1 MLIFFAAGAGPG
13 ADAQPLSTPWTAAA
27 HAATV
32 PLPEYPRPQLQR
44 KEWLDLNGRWDYR
57 GGPALP
63 DPRSAAPPPS
73 FEDAGKILVPYP
85 PESWLSGV
93 QRKQEINCWYRRS
106 FLVPDGWK
114 GRHVLLNF
122 GAVDNTAVIFVNGRK
137 IGTHTGGYDS
147 FSFDITDALRPGANT
162 LVLGAWDAND
172 GRAPSGK
179 NGPRGDYT
187 FTSGIWQTVWL
198 EPVAEQHVDRIVLVP
213 DVEGQQLNLK
223 VEATAGLTMEAT
235 ALRAGQVVATIT
247 GATGAGLHLPVE
259 HPTLWS
265 PEHPFLYNLRIRLKD
280 RQGRVVD
287 EVTSYF
293 GMRSV
298 SVGRVN
304 GQPHLLLNGH
314 FLFQLGLLDQ
324 GYWPDGIYTAPTD
337 EALKSDIAFAK
348 RAGFNMIRKHMKTE
362 PQRWYYWADK
372 LGVLVWQDM
381 PSIWYQDED
390 TAVVRSEFRHELQRI
405 IDDHFNSPSI
415 VTWIPFNENWGAF
428 DVREITDWV
437 KHYDPSRLVNG
448 NTGFNNNPS
457 YQKAYGDPGNGD
469 FVDTHIYAA
478 PLSEASRPDG
488 RRVGML
494 GEFGG
499 IGLYE
504 PGHMWP
510 VLNNAYEMALS
521 RENLTERY
529 ELLLNEVEQL
539 MEYRGLSGALYTQ
552 TTDVEHE
559 INGLLTYDRKVEK
572 MDITAVRATNER
584 IIGKSRALDSQW
596 RAKAP
601 GDAAAYRFD
610 TTISRTV
617 LDNYLSRSIS
627 MEGLLNG
634 RGDLDDNI
642 RMLDHIGAKF
652 IGRSICLWGREGQL
666 LANFDRA
673 RAQVPKVLADDPD
686 RILEACIFEI
696 VTSQVDSVPVPAWAF
711 AAFGLPVE
719 KRNFRYEDM
728 LYTDGRFHDQWG
740 KGASVPDVSRPET
753 RLWFYFLAASYIDL
767 GFEAIHYG
775 QVELMN
781 KNDPDLRWWDQVFT
795 MARAYARTHARR
807 HMLLCDAHTPGG
819 GLVREGR
826 LLLDFHAFP
835 LRIKEVPDKPQE
847 AILELGFSDGLYR
860 RSKGGLTPSGWSCE
874 HLPYLVEFDNYGV
887 SKAPGEPNQ
896 GRGGFDWIW
905 GYDEITWF
913 AHQSREYRSSW
924 LRYAADWVN
933 QIDSNAHLEMPGSRT
948 ETSPLDHKKWYH
960 ANDASPTTPEGL
972 GDEDAIFAIW
982 SDPTRFPRP

>member
-1 MLIFFAAGAGPG
+1 MGCRCRYSRRVIFLSLILFAAGAG

-57 GGPALP
+57 GGPTQP

-106 FLVPDGWK
+106 FSVPDGWK

-122 GAVDNTAVIFVNGRK
+122 GAVDNTTVIFVNGRK

-147 FSFDITDALRPGANT
+147 FSFDITDALKAGTNT
-162 LVLGAWDAND
+162 LVVGAWDPND

-198 EPVAEQHVDRIVLVP
+198 EPVGKLYVHGLKLEP
-213 DVEGQQLNLK
+213 DVTAQQLKLTVVGDSSEWGQPALRFS
-223 VEATAGLTMEAT
+223 VEATAFCEGKA
-235 ALRAGQVVATIT
+235 VATIT
-247 GATGAGLHLPVE
+247 GNADEVLHLPVR
-259 HPTLWS
+259 HPRLWS
-265 PEHPFLYNLRIRLKD
+265 PDHPFLYDLRIRLID
-280 RQGRVVD
+280 RQGKIVD
-287 EVTSYF
+287 EMTSYF

-372 LGVLVWQDM
+372 LGILVWQDM

-428 DVREITDWV
+428 DVREITTWV

-529 ELLLNEVEQL
+529 ELMLNEVEQL

-572 MDITAVRATNER
+572 MNIEAVRATNQR
-584 IIGKSRALDSQW
+584 IIKKSRELD
-596 RAKAP
+596 
-601 GDAAAYRFD
+601 
-610 TTISRTV
+610 
-617 LDNYLSRSIS
+617 
-627 MEGLLNG
+627 
-634 RGDLDDNI
+634 
-642 RMLDHIGAKF
+642 
-652 IGRSICLWGREGQL
+652 
-666 LANFDRA
+666 
-673 RAQVPKVLADDPD
+673 
-686 RILEACIFEI
+686 
-696 VTSQVDSVPVPAWAF
+696 
-711 AAFGLPVE
+711 
-719 KRNFRYEDM
+719 
-728 LYTDGRFHDQWG
+728 
-740 KGASVPDVSRPET
+740 T
-753 RLWFYFLAASYIDL
+753 R
-767 GFEAIHYG
+767 
-775 QVELMN
+775 
-781 KNDPDLRWWDQVFT
+781 
-795 MARAYARTHARR
+795 
-807 HMLLCDAHTPGG
+807 
-819 GLVREGR
+819 
-826 LLLDFHAFP
+826 
-835 LRIKEVPDKPQE
+835 
-847 AILELGFSDGLYR
+847 
-860 RSKGGLTPSGWSCE
+860 
-874 HLPYLVEFDNYGV
+874 
-887 SKAPGEPNQ
+887 
-896 GRGGFDWIW
+896 
-905 GYDEITWF
+905 
-913 AHQSREYRSSW
+913 
-924 LRYAADWVN
+924 
-933 QIDSNAHLEMPGSRT
+933 
-948 ETSPLDHKKWYH
+948 
-960 ANDASPTTPEGL
+960 
-972 GDEDAIFAIW
+972 
-982 SDPTRFPRP
+982 

>member
-1 MLIFFAAGAGPG
+1 
-13 ADAQPLSTPWTAAA
+13 
-27 HAATV
+27 V

-44 KEWLDLNGRWDYR
+44 KEWLDLNGRWDYM
-57 GGPALP
+57 GGVSQA
-63 DPRSAAPPPS
+63 DPRTAGVVPG
-73 FEDAGKILVPYP
+73 FEGAGKILVPYP

-93 QRKQEINCWYRRS
+93 QRKQEINLWYRRS
-106 FLVPDGWK
+106 FAVPAGWK
-114 GRHVLLNF
+114 GRHVLLHF
-122 GAVDNTAVIFVNGRK
+122 GAVDHTAVVFVNGRK
-137 IGTHTGGYDS
+137 IGEHSGGYDS
-147 FSFDITDALRPGANT
+147 FSFDITAAVRPGSNT
-162 LVLGAWDAND
+162 LVVGAWDPND

-198 EPVAEQHVDRIVLVP
+198 EPVAAQHIARLRLVP
-213 DVEGQQLNLK
+213 DVEGQRLRVTVGADPGLV
-223 VEATAGLTMEAT
+223 VEATAF
-235 ALRAGQVVATIT
+235 RAGQVVATVT
-247 GATGAGLHLPVE
+247 GPAGAELELPVKHAE
-259 HPTLWS
+259 LWS
-265 PEHPFLYNLRIRLKD
+265 PGHPFLYDLRVRLTD

-287 EVTSYF
+287 EVQSYF

-298 SVGRVN
+298 RVGRVN
-304 GQPHLLLNGH
+304 GEPHLLLNGH

-337 EALKSDIAFAK
+337 AALRFDVAFAK

-390 TAVVRSEFRHELQRI
+390 TAVVRSRFRDELRRI

-437 KHYDPSRLVNG
+437 KAYDPSRLVNG

-478 PLSEASRPDG
+478 PLSGASRPDAK
-488 RRVGML
+488 RVGML

-499 IGLYE
+499 VGLFE

-510 VLNNAYEMALS
+510 VMNNAYELALS

-529 ELLLNEVEQL
+529 QLMLNEVEQL

-572 MDITAVRATNER
+572 MNIAAVRATNAR
-584 IIGKSRALDSQW
+584 IIGRSRALDSIW
-596 RAKAP
+596 RR
-601 GDAAAYRFD
+601 GAAAYHFD
-610 TTISRTV
+610 STISRAV
-617 LDNYLSRSIS
+617 LDRYLSRSIS

-634 RGDLDDNI
+634 RGDLDDDI
-642 RMLDHIGAKF
+642 RMLDHLGAKF

-673 RAQVPKVLADDPD
+673 RVQVPRVLADDPD

-696 VTSQVDSVPVPAWAF
+696 VTTQVGDVPVPAWAF
-711 AAFGLPVE
+711 QAFGLPVE
-719 KRNFRYEDM
+719 NRHFRYADM
-728 LYTDGRFHDQWG
+728 LYTNGRFHDQWG

-781 KNDPDLRWWDQVFT
+781 KNDADLRWWDQVFT

-819 GLVREGR
+819 GLVRDGR

-835 LRIKEVPDKPQE
+835 LRIKEVPDTPQT
-847 AILELGFSDGLYR
+847 AVLELGFSDGLYG
-860 RSKGGLTPSGWSCE
+860 RSKGGITPSGWRCE

-887 SKAPGEPNQ
+887 SSGPGQSNQ
-896 GRGGFDWIW
+896 GHGGFDWIW

-913 AHQSREYRSSW
+913 AHQARAYRSDW
-924 LRYAADWVN
+924 LRYAVGWIHRVDT
-933 QIDSNAHLEMPGSRT
+933 NAHLEMPGSRT
-948 ETSPLDHKKWYH
+948 MTSPLDHKKWYY
-960 ANDASPTTPEGL
+960 ANDSSAAVPQGL
-972 GDEDAIFAIW
+972 GDEAAIYAIW
-982 SDPTRFPRP
+982 RDPARFPRP